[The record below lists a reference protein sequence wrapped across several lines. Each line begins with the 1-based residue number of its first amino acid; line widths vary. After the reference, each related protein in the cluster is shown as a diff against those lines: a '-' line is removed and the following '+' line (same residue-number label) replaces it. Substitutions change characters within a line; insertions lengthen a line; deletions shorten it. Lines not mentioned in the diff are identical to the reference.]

1 MTLFRALGSLMSRL
15 GFLEVDEPFFS
26 AVTGCCWS
34 WEGREEDPAVE
45 GMARDNGGGGA
56 ANLEDSRKPLGE
68 VEFGFA
74 SRLDCGRGASLK
86 EFEEEEEANED
97 DDNSGNR

>member
-15 GFLEVDEPFFS
+15 GFFEVDEPLFS
-26 AVTGCCWS
+26 AITGCCWS
-34 WEGREEDPAVE
+34 CEGREEGPAVE
-45 GMARDNGGGGA
+45 GMARDKGAGGA
-56 ANLEDSRKPLGE
+56 ANLEDSRKTLGE

-86 EFEEEEEANED
+86 EFEEEEEEADE